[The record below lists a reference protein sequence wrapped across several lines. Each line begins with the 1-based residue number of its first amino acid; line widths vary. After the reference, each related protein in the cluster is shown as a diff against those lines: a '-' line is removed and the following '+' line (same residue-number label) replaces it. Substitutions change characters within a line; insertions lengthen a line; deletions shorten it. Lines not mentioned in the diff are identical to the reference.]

1 MKNERLTDQKMPRAA
16 IDLIRRQMALKKPT
30 TTMRKKD
37 AKTKKCGNYQMVVIY
52 PEKVKMK

>member
-16 IDLIRRQMALKKPT
+16 KDLNRRQMALKKPT
-30 TTMRKKD
+30 AMMRKKD

>member
-16 IDLIRRQMALKKPT
+16 KDLIRRQMALKKPT

-37 AKTKKCGNYQMVVIY
+37 AKTKKRGNYQKVVIY
-52 PEKVKMK
+52 PER